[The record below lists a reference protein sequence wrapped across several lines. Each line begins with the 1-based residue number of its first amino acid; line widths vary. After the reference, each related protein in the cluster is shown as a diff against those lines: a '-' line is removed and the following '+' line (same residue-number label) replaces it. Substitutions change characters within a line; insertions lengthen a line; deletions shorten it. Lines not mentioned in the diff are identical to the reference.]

1 MEEGVSDLIGRY
13 MFLITND
20 KKMVGQI
27 VDVCPEAGMFSA
39 TITIEPVSRDNLPM
53 SIVREVIKD
62 KAILSM
68 DESEFKA
75 YRERIV
81 DDVEEWIGK
90 ALEYMKLG
98 EYRYKYS
105 YLPVYDG
112 ILMFLKDYSITWI
125 PKSYILGALSK
136 AGIKSKLIHNASI
149 LMSFLLPGGSIA
161 GVAYNFFKDRVWKT
175 PPTEVKHHLIPLLD
189 RVEFGTTDISLGRIK
204 GFIGTIKS
212 GLGRVKEGLGKV
224 KHVIKR
230 DKDSPDD
237 VGTEPVGYH
246 GAEEDEGIFHFIRF
260 VDKIEAAK
268 EAEEQEKAEREGEIH
283 RSEGRIR
290 EFSNW
295 LNIKF
300 KLSPVYRCPSRENLS
315 KFVKKIEK
323 ANITVVNLNEMEAE
337 TNSEG

>member
-1 MEEGVSDLIGRY
+1 MEDDVSDLVERY

-27 VDVCPEAGMFSA
+27 VDIFPDTGMFSA
-39 TITIEPVSRDNLPM
+39 TITIEPVSRENLPLN
-53 SIVREVIKD
+53 IVQEVVKD

-68 DESEFKA
+68 DEDEFKA

-90 ALEYMKLG
+90 ALEYMELG

-105 YLPVYDG
+105 YLPVYEG

-125 PKSYILGALSK
+125 PKSHILGLLSK
-136 AGIKSKLIHNASI
+136 AGIKSKLIHNASL

-161 GVAYNFFKDRVWKT
+161 GVAYNFFKDRVWKA

-189 RVEFGTTDISLGRIK
+189 RVEFGTTDVSLGRIR
-204 GFIGTIKS
+204 GFFGRIKS
-212 GLGRVKEGLGKV
+212 GLGRVKEGLDRV

-230 DKDSPDD
+230 DKDLPEDIDAESIDYQ
-237 VGTEPVGYH
+237 VT
-246 GAEEDEGIFHFIRF
+246 EEDEKIFHFIRF

-283 RSEGRIR
+283 RTEGRVR

-300 KLSPVYRCPSRENLS
+300 KLSPVYRCPSRENLL
-315 KFVKKIEK
+315 KFIKKIRE
-323 ANITVVNLNEMEAE
+323 ANITVVNLNELVVEE
-337 TNSEG
+337 NSES